1 MKYLENNICEFTPL
15 FNIDYTIKK
24 NIISC
29 CFFKM
34 VNSGYKNFKIYVD
47 GLIKLYYFVEKS
59 LKNYSLRVFI
69 DNNINEDNS
78 IMDSLKKLKNIELVI
93 YSCPNYKIINNTN
106 YHIGLFGSL
115 IRLFPMFNFPNNDA
129 NIVIITDIDEIS
141 INSIYDTVELLEKQ
155 NKIKDLYLIKIGDIS
170 KSIYF
175 KHNVLHNGCINPYS
189 VAVSYA
195 VIKKIEP
202 TVILEFINNVKNVSG
217 IYSYHY
223 NIKKENSLENSADT
237 KFKLHENFIY
247 GVDEYFL
254 NKVLSIY
261 IIENK
266 LPYAI
271 KIYWNITGPL
281 YYVILNDSELDNKKT
296 KLLNIF
302 INYVLDKS
310 GINYD
315 KKLSLNKKFDIID
328 KLTYINKKN
337 NKINLDKARLINS
350 IIYKLFIFLYTNN
363 NYTFLFPKEFYKI
376 FINKDLFG
384 IYKLKTIMFYNINH
398 KNIILEKDKFNNDE
412 YNKLYIFAKKYTHNL
427 LV

>member
-1 MKYLENNICEFTPL
+1 MKYILK
-15 FNIDYTIKK
+15 TILLLT
-24 NIISC
+24 
-29 CFFKM
+29 F
-34 VNSGYKNFKIYVD
+34 
-47 GLIKLYYFVEKS
+47 
-59 LKNYSLRVFI
+59 
-69 DNNINEDNS
+69 S
-78 IMDSLKKLKNIELVI
+78 IAFS
-93 YSCPNYKIINNTN
+93 
-106 YHIGLFGSL
+106 
-115 IRLFPMFNFPNNDA
+115 
-129 NIVIITDIDEIS
+129 
-141 INSIYDTVELLEKQ
+141 Q
-155 NKIKDLYLIKIGDIS
+155 S
-170 KSIYF
+170 KSIDLR
-175 KHNVLHNGCINPYS
+175 VEELL
-189 VAVSYA
+189 
-195 VIKKIEP
+195 KKM
-202 TVILEFINNVKNVSG
+202 TLEEKIG
-217 IYSYHY
+217 Q
-223 NIKKENSLENSADT
+223 
-237 KFKLHENFIY
+237 
-247 GVDEYFL
+247 L
-254 NKVLSIY
+254 NQY
-261 IIENK
+261 TDD
-266 LPYAI
+266 
-271 KIYWNITGPL
+271 WNITGPL